1 MQRNK
6 NFLFKLYLLAII
18 FLIIEISINSYS
30 IIYVDIIGIFLT
42 VLLINKLCLF
52 RQLII
57 IALAA
62 DLIGRWYLG
71 THLFAIVLI
80 SFISDK
86 YYNFYKLSGTLQKI
100 ISVIIFTGMQ
110 FAITAIIGL
119 LTHNIRIDLL
129 SLATEFIILCPLIFL
144 ISSKVLK
151 NVFSDII
158 FT

>member
-1 MQRNK
+1 M
-6 NFLFKLYLLAII
+6 
-18 FLIIEISINSYS
+18 
-30 IIYVDIIGIFLT
+30 
-42 VLLINKLCLF
+42 LLINKLCLF